1 MSVHKRKRSK
11 LTLARIPKKYDRRRK
26 LTDEQRIEIMQFKGM
41 RSSRS
46 VGKEYG
52 VNHSLILRMWNPEQL
67 KRNIEC
73 RAKNGGSK
81 QYYDRERHSKYM
93 REYRAYKKK
102 LVEEGKLKL
111 E

>member
-1 MSVHKRKRSK
+1 MATRKRKRSK
-11 LTLARIPKKYDRRRK
+11 LALARIPKEYDRRRK
-26 LTDEQRIEIMQFKGM
+26 LTDEQRIEIMELKGI

-46 VGKEYG
+46 VGDEYG
-52 VNHSLILRMWNPEQL
+52 VDHSLILRMWNPEQL

-93 REYRAYKKK
+93 RDYQAYKKK